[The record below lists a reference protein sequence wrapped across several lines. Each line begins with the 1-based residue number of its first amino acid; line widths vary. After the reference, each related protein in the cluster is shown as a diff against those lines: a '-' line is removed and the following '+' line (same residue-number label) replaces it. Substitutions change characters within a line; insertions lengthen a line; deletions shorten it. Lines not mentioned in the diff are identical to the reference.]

1 MLAAQAAGAQV
12 HFFGLPLYGDGNRVN
27 IGQPLA
33 LGMTLGVAN
42 IVAEAGCFA
51 T

>member
-1 MLAAQAAGAQV
+1 MLAAQAAGAEVQ
-12 HFFGLPLYGDGNRVN
+12 FFGFPLYGEGNRVN
-27 IGQPLA
+27 IGHPLA
-33 LGMTLGVAN
+33 LGMTLRVAN